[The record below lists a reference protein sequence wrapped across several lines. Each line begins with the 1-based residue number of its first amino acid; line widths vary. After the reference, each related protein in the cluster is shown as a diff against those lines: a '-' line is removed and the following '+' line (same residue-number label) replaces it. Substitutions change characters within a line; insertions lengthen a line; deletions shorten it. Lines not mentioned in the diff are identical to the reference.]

1 MTTEQVHRDHA
12 APTEPADDAHP
23 VAIIGLACRLPQAPD
38 PQAFWRLLR
47 EGRNAVIDTPADRW
61 QVSGGAGAPAVPRHG
76 AFLDQV
82 DTFDA
87 AFFDLPPAQAA
98 ATDPQQRL
106 ALELGWEALEDARIV
121 PGRLHGSTTGVFV
134 GATAGDYTTVA
145 DRSGLDGIS
154 RHTLTGLNRGIIANR
169 ISRHLGLRGPSMV
182 IDTGQSSA
190 LVAVH
195 AAVEALRRGEA
206 DLALAGAVSLAL
218 TAESSVAAARFGA
231 LSPDGRCFTF
241 DARANGYVRGEGGGL
256 IVLRPLRAALA
267 AGDTIYCVI
276 RGGAVTHD
284 GATDGLTV
292 PGVDGQRAA
301 LRAAYHRAALDP
313 GAVSYVELH
322 GTGTPTGDPVEAAAL
337 GTVIGQARPAGSPL
351 LVGSVKTNI
360 GHLEGAAGIVGLLK
374 VALSLWH
381 GEIPPSLNFT
391 RPHPGIAF
399 DELNL
404 QVQSELTAWPGPAHT
419 RVAGVSSVGMGG
431 TNCHLVVSAAPPAPA
446 ADSTGPAAG
455 GDGPDDPAP
464 AGGDD
469 HGGLPL
475 PWVLSGRGPGALAA
489 ASRRLA
495 ARLDEHPGADPVDVG
510 LALATTRTAFE
521 DRAVVLGRS
530 ADALRAGLTVLAA
543 DGEAANVVRG
553 IVRRAPDGG
562 RGRLAVLFSGQGS
575 QRVGAGRE
583 LYDVF
588 PAFADAFDEV
598 CRRLDPH
605 LGRSLRALAFEGPP
619 DLLGRTGYTQPAL
632 FALEVASYRLLE
644 HWGVRPDLLLGH
656 SVGELAAAY
665 VAGVLSLRDAA
676 ALVAA
681 RGSLMQALPPGG
693 TMAALEASEEEVR
706 PLLSDRVGLGAV
718 NGPRAVV
725 VSGDDAA
732 VAMLAEH
739 FRALG
744 RRTSR
749 LAVSHAFHSPRME
762 PMLASFRQVAQGL
775 SYSAATTPVISNLT
789 GGLAGPESF
798 DADHWVAH
806 VRAPV
811 RFGAGVRALADLG
824 ATTYLELGPGAS
836 LTALARDVLRDAP
849 ADHAGASSAAAGTP
863 ASPGDEAVL
872 LAALRRGRPE
882 VDSVLAAVAGV
893 FAHGGDVD
901 WSAVLGRHAGR
912 PVALPT
918 YPFQRRRY
926 WLDAVPP
933 TQHPAAPHP
942 AAGTKPD
949 TDSAADDTG
958 SGGMDGTGERTDHAP
973 VGSGAADPDGTNVWA
988 EGLAGLAEP
997 ERERRLLD
1005 LVLTTVAIVQ
1015 GHVGAEEIDDRRTF
1029 RELGFDSLG
1038 AVELRD
1044 RLSRATGLRLATGVA
1059 FNHPTPTALAR
1070 HLLAGLA
1077 SAGTSGPTP
1086 RADPRDGAAGV
1097 PGEAGGLDEPVAIVG
1112 MACRYP
1118 GDVTSPEE
1126 LWQLVAAG
1134 TDAISVFPND
1144 RGWDTEALFDAEPD
1158 RPGSS
1163 YVRTG
1168 GFLHDA
1174 GEFDAAFFGIG
1185 PREATAM
1192 DPQQRL
1198 LLETSWEAVERAGI
1212 DPQSLRGTRT
1222 GVFVGGSA
1230 QDYGP
1235 RLHEPADGADGYLL
1249 TGGAASVASGRVAY
1263 VLGLEGPA
1271 VTIDT
1276 ACSSSLVALHLAGQ
1290 ALRLR
1295 ECELALAGGVT
1306 VMASP
1311 GMFVEFSRQR
1321 GLAPDGR
1328 CKPFAAA
1335 ADGTAWAEGVGVLLL
1350 ERLSDARRH
1359 GHPVLAV
1366 LRGSAVNQDGASN
1379 GLTAPNGP
1387 SQERVIRAALASSGL
1402 RPRDVAVVEA
1412 HGTGTALGDPIEAEA
1427 ILATYGQ
1434 DRGAHGPVLLGS
1446 LKSNIGHTQA
1456 AAGVG
1461 GVIKMVQAMRHG
1473 VLPATLHVDAP
1484 SPHVDWSAGEARLL
1498 TGATAWPTGT
1508 RPRRAGVSSF
1518 GISGTNAHVIIEA
1531 APQRQDSPSA
1541 APALPPGPAPLT
1553 GQDPAA
1559 GLEPP
1564 VTAREAL
1571 AAAEPALV
1579 WPLSA
1584 RSDAALRE
1592 QARRLHT
1599 AVSEADGGEHPGAHP
1614 DTPPGPV
1621 ARLQDIGFSLG
1632 AGRAALE
1639 QRAAVTAS
1647 SAAQLL
1653 AGLDALARG
1662 VEHPVVIRGDA
1673 RSGAGPTAFLFGGQG
1688 GQRARMGAQL
1698 RQAWPEFAQAFD
1710 EVVHEL
1716 DRQLAGLDRPLSE
1729 VLAAAPDSAAAE
1741 LLDRTVYAQPG
1752 LFALE
1757 VALFRL
1763 VTSVGIVPDFLVGHS
1778 IGELAAAHVAGVL
1791 SLPDAA
1797 ALVAA
1802 RGRLMQSARSG
1813 GAMIAIAADPDE
1825 VRASLAELDAQLAV
1839 AAVNGP
1845 RSVVISGDADTA
1857 EQVADRFRQQGR
1869 RTRRLRVS
1877 HAFHSP
1883 HMDAVLAEFREIARG
1898 LDFAPPRIPLISTV
1912 TGEPATA
1919 DQLASPDYWTSQLRG
1934 TVRFH
1939 DGVRTLAAR
1948 GVTTFV
1954 ELGPDATLSAMA
1966 RESLD
1971 PPATATS
1978 AVLVP
1983 LLRADRPEP
1992 GTLAAA
1998 LGTLWAHGSAPRWQ
2012 TVYPDSHRIDLPTYA
2027 FQRSRYWLTAG
2038 PAAAAGPDQLG
2049 HPLLDTRVEL
2059 ADGDAVV
2066 LTGRLSQ
2073 AAHPWLSDHTIDGR
2087 VLLPGTAFLELAV
2100 IAGEQVAAP
2109 HLAELTLAAPL
2120 SVPRTGSVQ
2129 VQVVV
2134 GGPDEFGRRALSIH
2148 ARAEADSVASTPSG
2162 TAANNTAAGW
2172 AKHASGTLTADPSDA
2187 GALPADP
2194 IRPQQEVWPPP
2205 GAEPVNL
2212 DDAYRRLA
2220 ELGYEYGPALHGL
2233 QRLWR
2238 DGDRLHIE
2246 TRLPDLPTLS
2256 PSGFALHPA
2265 LLDAV
2270 LHPLVQAVAPEAA
2283 VAAHRISLP
2292 FVWTGVSL
2300 RPGGADPAT
2309 AHSAAGPASR
2319 RVAAPTSRRAAPTTL
2334 RATATHVGPDTFAL
2348 VLADEDG
2355 AQLGSVDSLVLRPVD
2370 KRRLGH
2376 FGDVAAALHKLA
2388 WVPTSLPAATPRV
2401 AVLTE
2406 DLLPDETGQPEGR
2419 GRAIDS
2425 WPAAVAEAD
2434 VVVVPPLPEPAP
2446 DAATGLPDRAGR
2458 AARRSLRLVQDWLA
2472 TNPGTDRRLMFV
2484 TRGAVATRPG
2494 EAVPDLVNAPVW
2506 GLIRAAQSEY
2516 PGQFVL
2522 VDQGGDPA
2530 LHPLG
2535 APARTQELAGLGQV
2549 ALGDEPQLALRD
2561 GQWLVPRLV
2570 RADPASR
2577 SSQPPTGWDP
2587 DGTVL
2592 ITGGTSGLGV
2602 LLARHVVTTRGARH
2616 LLLAS
2621 RRGPRTPGV
2630 DALVAELAGQGAQV
2644 TVAAVDAADHA
2655 ELAALLAA
2663 VPADRPLTAVIH
2675 AAGVLDDAT
2684 VTTLRPAQLD
2694 AVLRP
2699 KLDAAWNL
2707 HELTAGHPLA
2717 ELVLFSS
2724 ISGLTGTAG
2733 QANYAAAN
2741 TFLDALA
2748 AHRRAAAQ
2756 SAVALAWGLWDSTA
2770 GGMSTGL
2777 TAADVAR
2784 WRRAGVAPI
2793 AAELGTE
2800 LFDTALAHGDALV
2813 VPARLTPGTIDGE
2826 PPAVLRGLVAA
2837 AASRPRAAA
2846 QRTGATTGD
2855 GAGLADI
2862 LALAAHERTRALL
2875 DLVVSTA
2882 AVVLGHAPDA
2892 GLDPDLSFRDLGFDS
2907 LAGVELRNRLAR
2919 LTGLPV
2925 PATAVFDHPSASALA
2940 TYLYTLLP
2948 DAAGVSRRQAP
2959 GAAAIPRPRAADD
2972 DPIAIVGL
2980 ACRYPGDVRS
2990 PDDLWRLV
2998 ATGTDA
3004 VSGFPTNRGWD
3015 LAALYHP
3022 DPDHLGTSYT
3032 RHGGFL
3038 HDADQFDR
3046 EFFGISPREA
3056 LATDPQQR
3064 LLLEVAWET
3073 FERAGIEPAALRG
3086 SRTGVFAG
3094 VMYDDYAARLP
3105 AAPDDVQ
3112 GFLLTGNTSS
3122 VVSGR
3127 LAYTYGLEG
3136 PAVTV
3141 DTACSSSLVALHLA
3155 AAALRNGEC
3164 DLALAGGVTVMAGPS
3179 TFVEFSRQ
3187 HGLSVDGRCR
3197 SFAAAADGTG
3207 WSEGV
3212 GLLLVERLSDARRNG
3227 HPVVALLRGSAV
3239 NSDGASNGLTA
3250 PNGPAQERVILAA
3263 LASAG
3268 LTPDDVDAVEGHGT
3282 GTSLGDPIEAQAL
3295 LATYGQDRPAQRP
3308 CWLGSLKSNIGHAQA
3323 AAGVGGIIKMIEAMR
3338 HGELPRTLHVDA
3350 PNEHVD
3356 WASGGVRLLTEPVA
3370 WSPPDGRPRRA
3381 AVSSFGISGT
3391 NAHVIL
3397 EQAPPEQTVRT
3408 AADPDRAGSDPT
3420 GPDPAGPGARDG
3432 AAAAT
3437 PEATPVAWVVSAR
3450 DGVTLGAQARK
3461 LRQHV
3466 LKLPDLDPRDVALS
3480 LATTRARLDRTAV
3493 VLGTDVPALLTG
3505 LTALDRGE
3513 PHPGVVVESTV
3524 RHARTA
3530 VLFSGQGSQR
3540 AGAGRELH
3548 RDEPVFRAA
3557 LREAVAQLD
3566 PLLAASPAGTRLAGR
3581 SLLDVL
3587 FATPGSPGADLL
3599 DQTEITQPALFA
3611 LQIALF
3617 RLAEHRGLV
3626 PDFVTGH
3633 SIGELTGAHAV
3644 GVLSLADA
3652 AMLVVHRGRLMQ
3664 AAGAGGAMI
3673 ALAATE
3679 EEVLDSLAGQ
3689 QGAVAVAAVNG
3700 PTSVVISGDAAATAA
3715 VADGWRARGRRTRRL
3730 RVSHAFHSPHLDAVL
3745 DELRAVA
3752 ASLTFHPPRIP
3763 LVSSATGRVADP
3775 ELLRSPDYWAGQAR
3789 GTVRFLDAVRYLGS
3803 QGVSGFLEVGPGAV
3817 LTAMADDC
3825 LGRSQARALAPML
3838 RAGRPEAET
3847 ALAALSRLYAH
3858 GGTLD
3863 WARTLPGAR
3872 RLPLPTYP
3880 FQHSR
3885 YWLEAAPAGTQTGPL
3900 GLRPIRHPL
3909 LGATVDLPDDAGVV
3923 FTGAISRTAQP
3934 WLADHAV
3941 DGRPVLPGAA
3951 LVDLALR
3958 AAEQVG
3964 ADTVRELTLDRP
3976 LALPDQMEIHIR
3988 VMIGAPGSDGSRP
4001 LTIHSSLAADER
4013 PIWTRH
4019 AVGTLAAALSEP
4031 DGEDG
4036 SNTQDSAAWPP
4047 ATATEVSLDAAYD
4060 LMAAY
4065 GYDYGPAFQGLRRLW
4080 RDGDISHAM
4089 VELPAPEPGFGVHPA
4104 LLDAALHPLA
4114 FQTAT
4119 THRDALARGA
4129 DTSDTSNPD
4138 MPGADKFVPGATAA
4152 AALRVPWRWAG
4163 VRLHPATGT
4172 GTATATGTRV
4182 RITPTAP
4189 DTVSLTISD
4198 EHGAS
4203 IVTVDAL
4210 TLAAVSRS
4218 RFAATATTNSLFVPD
4233 WTPVPGPLVDIPPS
4247 WTVLDLRTDST
4258 DSTDAAAAARHLTHA
4273 ALRAVQDWLSAQPA
4287 PDDRLVIVTHG
4298 AVAVTSDE
4306 AGPRPEAAAVWGL
4319 VRSAQTEHPD
4329 RFVLVDVAADA
4340 HPPTTLPAG
4349 EPQLALRAAGGFAP
4363 RLVRAPTH
4371 RSAGPD
4377 AAASQPAGSGTSVG
4391 AGTVLVTGATGLIG
4405 GLVARRLV
4413 TGHGARRLL
4422 LVSRRGPAAAGAPEL
4437 VAELRALGTE
4447 VDLAAC
4453 DVTDRE
4459 ALRALLAGLP
4469 AQHPL
4474 TAVVHAAGVLD
4485 DGIVASLTSDRLDA
4499 VLAPKTDAAWNLH
4512 ELTAD
4517 LDLASFVL
4525 FSSVTGTVG
4534 TAGQAN
4540 YAAANAFLDA
4550 LAQHRR
4556 TRGLPAVSLAWG
4568 LWGATTG
4575 LGAELARADLARI
4588 ARLGIVPM
4596 SDEEGLH
4603 LFDAALGGDHPVVI
4617 AAQIELA
4624 GLSAEAVPPPLRG
4637 LAGAPRRTGTT
4648 SSHPHAQAG
4657 DLAAR
4662 LAELTNEAERRDA
4675 VADLVQQTV
4684 ATVLG
4689 YQAGDALDVARA
4701 FTELGFDSLT
4711 AVELRNRLTAA
4722 TGLPLPSTLV
4732 FDHPTPTALAD
4743 HLFTD
4748 HLAVLTTLTT
4758 GESGGP
4764 GGPTDPGP
4772 VPAAAGPS
4780 SRNNATAVDPRVTSD
4795 DDQIVIVG
4803 MACRLP
4809 GGVHSPDDLWR
4820 LLIDGTD
4827 AVTGFPTDRG
4837 WDLDRLYHPDPDH
4850 PGTSYTRHGGFL
4862 HDAGD
4867 FDPEFFG
4874 ISPREALA
4882 IDPQQR
4888 ILLETAWEAC
4898 EAAGID
4904 PTSLA
4909 GTSTGVFAGVMY
4921 DDYGARLHQS
4931 ATAPAGFEG
4940 YLVSGS
4946 AGSVASGRIAYALGL
4961 EGPAVTVDT
4970 ACSSSLVA
4978 LHLAAQALRSG
4989 ECTLALVGGATVMAS
5004 PATFVE
5010 FSRQRGLSPDGRCKP
5025 FSADAD
5031 GTAWAEGAGVLLL
5044 ERLAD
5049 ARRHHHRVLAIIRG
5063 SAVNSDGASNGLT
5076 APNGPA
5082 QQRVIR
5088 AALASAGLAPAD
5100 VDAVEAHG
5108 TGTTL
5113 GDPIEAHALLAA
5125 YGQARPYPLQL
5136 GSLKSN
5142 IGHTQAAAGAAGII
5156 KMILALRAGV
5166 LPATLHAATPTPHV
5180 DWSAGSITL
5189 TTETTTWPT
5198 TGRPRRAAVSSFGIS
5213 GTNAHVILEQPPDAG
5228 SDSGLPADHQIPE
5241 QRGSD
5246 TSGAPVADPP
5256 VGGAPGDAHAAPDDD
5271 AGPVAVP
5278 WVLSGATA
5286 PAVRAQAD
5294 RLTAFLT
5301 QHPDAGLHDVG
5312 LALAT
5317 GRARLTHR
5325 AAVVAADRAEAV
5337 TALAALA
5344 ADQPHPGIVRAVASA
5359 PGRTAFLFPGQG
5371 SQRPG
5376 MGRELHRHHPVFA
5389 AAWDE
5394 TADLLSAHLDRH
5406 LTEVVLTPGDI
5417 ATGPADRAA
5426 AVLDDTGFAQPALF
5440 AFEVALHRLLGS
5452 FGLTPDQLA
5461 GHSVGEVAAA
5471 HVAGVLTLAD
5481 ACALVAARGRL
5492 MSQLPPGGAMLS
5504 IEASEE
5510 QVLSLL
5516 SDLDGVGEQI
5526 GIAAVNGPTATVVSG
5541 ARPAVD
5547 AVTTAFAARGVRTRR
5562 LRVSHAFHSPLMEP
5576 MLAEFGRIAAGLT
5589 YHEPRIPVVSTV
5601 TGASATGTDLR
5612 SPEYWVRHAR
5622 HTVRFADAVRA
5633 LRARGVGRFLE
5644 LGPDAVLTPMA
5655 DAVLAADEAARADDG
5670 SGNRSGGGVAGI
5682 ASGSAAMPV
5691 LIAVLRRGR
5700 PEPRALATAI
5710 AEAHAH
5716 GALIDWPAVFPA
5728 ARAER
5733 PALPTYPFQ
5742 RHRYWL
5748 DPVRPLADVD
5758 AAGQRTTTHPLLSA
5772 EIDLPDSGGVVF
5784 TGQLSPRVQSWLADH
5799 TLAGVV
5805 VLPGTALVEL
5815 ILHAG
5820 SRGGL
5825 DHLEELV
5832 LAEPV
5837 VLAEETSVPL
5847 RVAVSGDDGTG
5858 RRTVTVHTLTGGAA
5872 EGSWRLHATGILGSR
5887 PSADGPAGDE
5897 PPGAGPVASVGNP
5910 PADAEPLELA
5920 GFYADL
5926 AARGHG
5932 YGPAFQ
5938 GLTAAWR
5945 SGPDR
5950 FVEISLDPTAVDPA
5964 GFTVHP
5970 ALLDAV
5976 LHVLLADTR
5985 SRPGRLRLP
5994 FAWNGVTLTPTT
6006 ATTLRA
6012 RLTTLASNGSGDALR
6027 IVVADPAGT
6036 VVAEVASLRVRETT
6050 ADQLDAGGPPLYTL
6064 CWDPLAVTPVEPPVR
6079 WTVLG
6084 TDSLGLPGADQHADL
6099 DTVGEPAKIA
6109 GQATALV
6116 VLGDPVG
6123 TGAPVHG
6130 VGGTGAVDAT
6140 AARVAHVQARRA
6152 LDLVQR
6158 WLAAERFEGARLVLA
6173 TRGAAAV
6180 TGPDDIHDLS
6190 ASTVWGLVRTA
6201 QAEHP
6206 GRFVLLDLDDRAA
6219 SPAPTALAATLAGAL
6234 ALDEPQLALRDGTVL
6249 APRLARN
6256 RPSAQPRAAVPG
6268 AISAGTVL
6276 VTGATGALG
6285 GPVARHLVAEHG
6297 VRHLLL
6303 VSRRGE
6309 QAAGAEALR
6318 ADLAGRGAEVVFAAL
6333 DVADRGALAALIDG
6347 LPADHP
6353 LTGVVHVAGVLDDG
6367 AVTALSP
6374 EQLDAV
6380 LRPKVDAAWALHT
6393 VTADRGLSLF
6403 AVFSSIAG
6411 VLGNPGQ
6418 ANYAAANTFLD
6429 ALAAHRRSRGLP
6441 AVSLAWG
6448 LWADSAGMAG
6458 GLDDAQLHRLA
6469 RSGILPLATDDA
6481 LGLLDAALTAEESLV
6496 IPARL
6501 DLRALAGRPGAQ
6513 AMVRTWTPAAARSG
6527 PVTRPGTAST
6537 PPTPGAPGQP
6547 AAVER
6552 IVALAEPART
6562 NAIRELVRAEVAAV
6576 LGHDSLSASDDGRGL
6591 LDLGIDSLTAVELR
6605 NRLAGGTS
6613 LRLTST
6619 LVFDHPTIEALAG
6632 HVRDQLVAA
6641 AAPDPTLALT
6651 RLAEIAA
6658 LLPSLTADQQQRT
6671 ALRQQ
6676 LHSLL
6681 NALNAADGNGSLAR
6695 GSATA
6700 DTATAGVERGPGGV
6714 APAADASDDE
6724 FFDFIDNA
6732 LGTG

>member
-1 MTTEQVHRDHA
+1 MTTEQAHRDH
-12 APTEPADDAHP
+12 PELHGTADDAHA
-23 VAIIGLACRLPQAPD
+23 VAVIGLACRLPQAPD
-38 PQAFWRLLR
+38 PQAFWHLLR
-47 EGRNAVIDTPADRW
+47 AGRNAVIDTPADRW
-61 QVSGGAGAPAVPRHG
+61 RITGGADAPAVPRHG
-76 AFLDQV
+76 GFLDQV

-87 AFFDLPPAQAA
+87 AFFDLSPAQAVA
-98 ATDPQQRL
+98 MDPQQRL

-121 PGRLHGSTTGVFV
+121 PSRLHGSATGVFV
-134 GATAGDYTTVA
+134 GATAGDYATVA

-154 RHTLTGLNRGIIANR
+154 RHTLTGLNRSIIANR
-169 ISRHLGLRGPSMV
+169 ISRHLGLRGPSLV

-206 DLALAGAVSLAL
+206 DLALAGGVSLAL
-218 TAESSVAAARFGA
+218 TAESSIAAARFGA

-256 IVLRPLRAALA
+256 VVLRPLQAARA

-276 RGGAVTHD
+276 HGGAVTHD
-284 GATDGLTV
+284 GATEGLTV
-292 PGVDGQRAA
+292 PGVDGQQAA
-301 LRAAYHRAALDP
+301 LRAAYHRAGLDP
-313 GAVSYVELH
+313 GVVSYVELH
-322 GTGTPTGDPVEAAAL
+322 GTGTPTGDPVEAMAL
-337 GTVIGQARPAGSPL
+337 GAVIGRARPAGSPL
-351 LVGSVKTNI
+351 LVGSAKTNI
-360 GHLEGAAGIVGLLK
+360 GHLEGAAGVVGLLK
-374 VALSLWH
+374 VALSLRH
-381 GEIPPSLNFT
+381 AEIPPSLNFT
-391 RPHPGIAF
+391 QPHPDIAF

-404 QVQSELTAWPGPAHT
+404 QVQTELIAWPGPAHA

-431 TNCHLVVSAAPPAPA
+431 TNCHLVVSAAPTPSAADNASPTADDPDPAVA
-446 ADSTGPAAG
+446 ADSARQNEGDRGGP
-455 GDGPDDPAP
+455 
-464 AGGDD
+464 
-469 HGGLPL
+469 LL

-489 ASRRLA
+489 VSRRLVA
-495 ARLDEHPGADPVDVG
+495 QLDDRPSLDPVDVG
-510 LALATTRTAFE
+510 LALVTTRTVFE
-521 DRAVVLGRS
+521 DRAIVLGRD
-530 ADALRAGLTVLAA
+530 ADELRGGLAALAA
-543 DGEAANVVRG
+543 DQDAANVVRG
-553 IVRRAPDGG
+553 TARRAPDGG

-583 LYDVF
+583 LHAAF
-588 PAFADAFDEV
+588 PTFADAFDEA
-598 CRRLDPH
+598 CGQLDPH
-605 LGRSLRALAFEGPP
+605 LDRPLRTLAFEGPP
-619 DLLGRTGYTQPAL
+619 DLLDRTGYTQPAL
-632 FALEVASYRLLE
+632 FALEVALYRLLE

-656 SVGELAAAY
+656 SVGELAAAH
-665 VAGVLSLRDAA
+665 VAGALSLRDAA

-681 RGSLMQALPPGG
+681 RGNLMQALPAGG
-693 TMAALEASEEEVR
+693 AMAALEATEEEVH
-706 PLLSDRVGLGAV
+706 PLLSDRVDLGAV
-718 NGPRAVV
+718 NGPRALV
-725 VSGDDAA
+725 VSGDDAEVTA
-732 VAMLAEH
+732 LAEH

-762 PMLASFRQVAQGL
+762 PMLAQFRRIAQGL
-775 SYSAATTPVISNLT
+775 SYSTATTPVISNLT

-798 DADHWVAH
+798 DANHWVTH

-811 RFGAGVRALADLG
+811 RFGAGVRTLADLG
-824 ATTYLELGPGAS
+824 ATTYLELGPSAV
-836 LTALARDVLRDAP
+836 LTALARDVLRGESAERGGAP
-849 ADHAGASSAAAGTP
+849 STAAGAP
-863 ASPGDEAVL
+863 MSPDDGAVL
-872 LAALRRGRPE
+872 VAALRRGRPE
-882 VDSVLAAVAGV
+882 VDSVMAAVAGA

-901 WSAVLGRHAGR
+901 WSAVLGRRTGR
-912 PVALPT
+912 TVALPT

-926 WLDAVPP
+926 WLDAAPP
-933 TQHPAAPHP
+933 AQLPATDTNT
-942 AAGTKPD
+942 AGD
-949 TDSAADDTG
+949 TNTG
-958 SGGMDGTGERTDHAP
+958 RVDGTEKHTDRAP
-973 VGSGAADPDGTNVWA
+973 VGSGPTGQGGAGASAWA
-988 EGLAGLAEP
+988 ESLTGLAKP

-1015 GHVGAEEIDDRRTF
+1015 GHVGTEGIDARRTF

-1038 AVELRD
+1038 VVELRD
-1044 RLSRATGLRLATGVA
+1044 RLSRTTGLRLATGVT
-1059 FNHPTPTALAR
+1059 FSHPTPAALAG

-1077 SAGTSGPTP
+1077 PVGALGPAAGT
-1086 RADPRDGAAGV
+1086 DPHGDTSGV
-1097 PGEAGGLDEPVAIVG
+1097 PGRAAGLDEPIAIVG

-1118 GDVTSPEE
+1118 GGVMSPAQ
-1126 LWQLVAAG
+1126 LWQLVISG
-1134 TDAISVFPND
+1134 TDAISAFPSD
-1144 RGWDTEALFDAEPD
+1144 RGWDTETLFDADPD

-1185 PREATAM
+1185 PREAAAM

-1198 LLETSWEAVERAGI
+1198 LLETSWEAVEQAGI

-1263 VLGLEGPA
+1263 ALGLEGPA
-1271 VTIDT
+1271 VTVDT

-1335 ADGTAWAEGVGVLLL
+1335 ADGTAWAEGVGLLLL
-1350 ERLSDARRH
+1350 ERLSDARRR

-1379 GLTAPNGP
+1379 GLTAPNGS

-1402 RPRDVAVVEA
+1402 HPRDVAVVEA

-1427 ILATYGQ
+1427 ILATYGR
-1434 DRGAHGPVLLGS
+1434 DRGARGPLLLGS

-1461 GVIKMVQAMRHG
+1461 GVIKMVLAMRHG

-1484 SPHVDWSAGEARLL
+1484 SPHVDWSAGEAQLL
-1498 TGATAWPTGT
+1498 TRSTVWPAGAG
-1508 RPRRAGVSSF
+1508 PRRAGVSSF

-1531 APQRQDSPSA
+1531 VPSP
-1541 APALPPGPAPLT
+1541 PAGAE
-1553 GQDPAA
+1553 
-1559 GLEPP
+1559 EPP
-1564 VTAREAL
+1564 V
-1571 AAAEPALV
+1571 AAEPALV

-1584 RSDAALRE
+1584 RSDAALRA

-1599 AVSEADGGEHPGAHP
+1599 AVSEAGGGRPGADP
-1614 DTPPGPV
+1614 EAPADAS

-1632 AGRAALE
+1632 VGRAALE
-1639 QRAAVTAS
+1639 RRAAVTAS
-1647 SAAQLL
+1647 STAQLL

-1662 VEHPVVIRGDA
+1662 VDHAALIRGDA
-1673 RSGAGPTAFLFGGQG
+1673 RSTAGRGVPTAFLFGGQG

-1698 RQAWPEFAQAFD
+1698 RQTWPAFAAAYD
-1710 EVVHEL
+1710 EVIHEL
-1716 DRQLAGLDRPLSE
+1716 DQHLAGLDRPLAQ
-1729 VLAAAPDSAAAE
+1729 VLTAAPGSPTAE
-1741 LLDRTVYAQPG
+1741 LLDHTVYTQPG

-1802 RGRLMQSARSG
+1802 RGRLMQTARPG
-1813 GAMIAIAADPDE
+1813 GAMIAVSADPDE
-1825 VRASLAELDAQLAV
+1825 VHARLAEQDGQLAV

-1845 RSVVISGDADTA
+1845 RSVVISGDADAA
-1857 EQVADRFRQQGR
+1857 ERVADRFRQQGR

-1883 HMDAVLAEFREIARG
+1883 HMDDVLAEFREIAQG
-1898 LDFAPPRIPLISTV
+1898 LNFAPPRIPLVSTV
-1912 TGEPATA
+1912 TGEIATA
-1919 DQLASPDYWTSQLRG
+1919 DQLAAPDYWTSQLRG

-1939 DGVRTLAAR
+1939 DGIRTLSAR

-1971 PPATATS
+1971 EPSATTS

-1983 LLRADRPEP
+1983 LLRADRPES
-1992 GTLAAA
+1992 GTLTAA
-1998 LGTLWAHGSAPRWQ
+1998 LGTLWAHSVAPRWEA
-2012 TVYPDSHRIDLPTYA
+2012 VYPGARRVDLPTYA

-2038 PAAAAGPDQLG
+2038 RAVAAGPDRWG
-2049 HPLLDTRVEL
+2049 HPLLHSRVEL

-2066 LTGRLSQ
+2066 FTGRLSQ

-2100 IAGEQVAAP
+2100 TAGSQVGTP
-2109 HLAELTLAAPL
+2109 HLAELTLTAAL

-2129 VQVVV
+2129 IQVVV
-2134 GGPDEFGRRALSIH
+2134 GGPDESGQRALTVH
-2148 ARAEADSVASTPSG
+2148 ARADDPGSG
-2162 TAANNTAAGW
+2162 DAATDGAAPGW
-2172 AKHASGTLTADPSDA
+2172 TKHASGTLAADPFDA
-2187 GALPADP
+2187 ATRPADP
-2194 IRPQQEVWPPP
+2194 DPAEWPPR
-2205 GAEPVNL
+2205 GAEPVEL
-2212 DDAYRRLA
+2212 TDAYRQLA
-2220 ELGYEYGPALHGL
+2220 ALGYEYGPALHGL
-2233 QRLWR
+2233 YRLWH
-2238 DGDRLHIE
+2238 DEDRLHIE

-2256 PSGFALHPA
+2256 SGGFALHPA

-2270 LHPLVQAVAPEAA
+2270 LHPLVQAVAPAA

-2292 FVWTGVSL
+2292 FMWTGVSL
-2300 RPGGADPAT
+2300 RPTGSSPAT
-2309 AHSAAGPASR
+2309 AH
-2319 RVAAPTSRRAAPTTL
+2319 PTAPTTL
-2334 RATATHVGPDTFAL
+2334 RVTATRVGPDTFAL
-2348 VLADEDG
+2348 LLADEDG
-2355 AQLGSVDSLVLRPVD
+2355 AWLGSIDSLVLRPVD
-2370 KRRLGH
+2370 RRRIGH
-2376 FGDVAAALHKLA
+2376 LGDVTAALHTLA
-2388 WVPTSLPAATPRV
+2388 WAPAGTQQARAATPRV

-2406 DLLPDETGQPEGR
+2406 HLPVDGLPST
-2419 GRAIDS
+2419 
-2425 WPAAVAEAD
+2425 VTEAD
-2434 VVVVPPLPEPAP
+2434 VVVVPPLSEPAP
-2446 DAATGLPDRAGR
+2446 LAPGPDASADLPGQTRR
-2458 AARRSLRLVQDWLA
+2458 AARRALRLVQDWLA
-2472 TNPGTDRRLMFV
+2472 ANLGTDRRLVFL
-2484 TRGAVATRPG
+2484 TRGAVAARPG
-2494 EAVPDLVNAPVW
+2494 EGVLDLVNAPVW
-2506 GLIRAAQSEY
+2506 GLVRVAQSEH

-2522 VDQGGDPA
+2522 VDVGEADIA
-2530 LHPLG
+2530 TSHPDES
-2535 APARTQELAGLGQV
+2535 AQTAELAGLAGLAGR

-2570 RADPASR
+2570 RADPASGASR
-2577 SSQPPTGWDP
+2577 PPTGWDP

-2592 ITGGTSGLGV
+2592 ITGGTSGLGA
-2602 LLARHVVTTRGARH
+2602 LLARHVVATRGVRQ

-2621 RRGPRTPGV
+2621 RRGPHTPGV
-2630 DALVAELAGQGAQV
+2630 DDLVAELAGQGAQI
-2644 TVAAVDAADHA
+2644 TVAAVDAADRQQ
-2655 ELAALLAA
+2655 LAALLAT

-2684 VTTLRPAQLD
+2684 LTALRPAQLD

-2707 HELTAGHPLA
+2707 HELTRGYPLA
-2717 ELVLFSS
+2717 DLVLFSS
-2724 ISGLTGTAG
+2724 ISGLIGTAG

-2748 AHRRAAAQ
+2748 AHRRAAARP
-2756 SAVALAWGLWDSTA
+2756 AVALAWGLWDSAA
-2770 GGMSTGL
+2770 GGMATGL

-2793 AAELGTE
+2793 PGELGTE
-2800 LFDTALAHGDALV
+2800 LFDAALAHGDALV
-2813 VPARLTPGTIDGE
+2813 VPARLTPGVIDGE
-2826 PPAVLRGLVAA
+2826 PAAVLRGLVTAA
-2837 AASRPRAAA
+2837 APRPRA
-2846 QRTGATTGD
+2846 THTTD
-2855 GAGLADI
+2855 TPTAGLAGI
-2862 LALAAHERTRALL
+2862 LARPAHERTRAFL
-2875 DLVVSTA
+2875 DLVITTA

-2892 GLDPDLSFRDLGFDS
+2892 ALDPDASFRDLGFDS

-2919 LTGLPV
+2919 VTGLPV
-2925 PATAVFDHPSASALA
+2925 PATAVFDHPSASTLA
-2940 TYLYTLLP
+2940 DYLHTLLP
-2948 DAAGVSRRQAP
+2948 NAAGATHQRAP
-2959 GAAAIPRPRAADD
+2959 GGARTARARTGAD
-2972 DPIAIVGL
+2972 DPIAIVAL

-3022 DPDHLGTSYT
+3022 DPDHPGTSYT
-3032 RHGGFL
+3032 RYGGFL

-3064 LLLEVAWET
+3064 LLLEVAWEA
-3073 FERAGIEPAALRG
+3073 FERAGIDPADLRG

-3105 AAPDDVQ
+3105 AVPDDVQ

-3187 HGLSVDGRCR
+3187 RGLSADGRCR
-3197 SFAAAADGTG
+3197 SFATAADGTG

-3227 HPVVALLRGSAV
+3227 HPVLALLRGSAV

-3250 PNGPAQERVILAA
+3250 PNGPAQERVIRAA
-3263 LASAG
+3263 LEGAG
-3268 LTPDDVDAVEGHGT
+3268 LTPADVDAVEGHGT

-3295 LATYGQDRPAQRP
+3295 LATYGRDRPAQSP
-3308 CWLGSLKSNIGHAQA
+3308 CWLGSLKSNIGHTQA

-3338 HGELPRTLHVDA
+3338 HGELPRTLHVDT

-3370 WSPPDGRPRRA
+3370 WSHPGGRPRRA

-3397 EQAPPEQTVRT
+3397 EQAPPERT
-3408 AADPDRAGSDPT
+3408 D
-3420 GPDPAGPGARDG
+3420 PDPAGSDAGG
-3432 AAAAT
+3432 KAAT
-3437 PEATPVAWVVSAR
+3437 TTPATTPAVWVVSAR
-3450 DGVTLGAQARK
+3450 DDVTLSAQARQ

-3466 LKLPDLDPRDVALS
+3466 SEQPDLDPRDIAVS

-3493 VLGTDVPALLTG
+3493 VLGPDIPALLTG
-3505 LTALDRGE
+3505 LTALERGE
-3513 PHPGVVVESTV
+3513 QHPQVTIETTV

-3540 AGAGRELH
+3540 AGAGQELY

-3566 PLLAASPAGTRLAGR
+3566 PLLAASPADANLVGR

-3587 FATPGSPGADLL
+3587 FASPGSPTAALL
-3599 DQTEITQPALFA
+3599 DQTEVTQPALFA

-3617 RLAEHRGLV
+3617 RLAEHRGFV
-3626 PDFVTGH
+3626 PDFVAGH
-3633 SIGELTGAHAV
+3633 SIGELTAAHAV

-3652 AMLVVHRGRLMQ
+3652 ATLVVHRGRLMQ

-3679 EEVLDSLAGQ
+3679 KEVIDSLAGQ
-3689 QGAVAVAAVNG
+3689 QATVSIAAVNG
-3700 PTSVVISGDAAATAA
+3700 PTAVVISGDAAATVA
-3715 VADGWRARGRRTRRL
+3715 VAEGWRARGRHVRRL
-3730 RVSHAFHSPHLDAVL
+3730 RVSHAFHSPHLDVVL

-3752 ASLTFHPPRIP
+3752 SSLTFHPPRIP
-3763 LVSSATGRVADP
+3763 LVSTATGRVADA
-3775 ELLRSPDYWAGQAR
+3775 ELLRSPDYWTGQAR
-3789 GTVRFLDAVRYLGS
+3789 GTVRFLDAVRYLES

-3817 LTAMADDC
+3817 LTAMVDDF
-3825 LGRSQARALAPML
+3825 GGSPVRVPVPML
-3838 RAGRPEAET
+3838 RAGRPETET
-3847 ALAALSRLYAH
+3847 ALAALARLYAH

-3863 WARTLPGAR
+3863 WARTLPTAR
-3872 RLPLPTYP
+3872 RLALPTYP
-3880 FQHSR
+3880 FQRGR
-3885 YWLEAAPAGTQTGPL
+3885 YWLEAAPARTQAGLL
-3900 GLRPIRHPL
+3900 GLRATRHPL
-3909 LGATVDLPDDAGVV
+3909 LGAVVELPDDAGVV
-3923 FTGAISRTAQP
+3923 LTGVLSRTALP
-3934 WLADHAV
+3934 WLGDHAV

-3958 AAEQVG
+3958 AAKHVG
-3964 ADTVRELTLDRP
+3964 ADTLRELTLDRP
-3976 LALPDQMEIHIR
+3976 LPLPDQAEIHIQ
-3988 VMIGAPGSDGSRP
+3988 VTVGVLDSDGSRP
-4001 LTIHSSLAADER
+4001 VAIHSSLPADER
-4013 PIWTRH
+4013 PTWTRH
-4019 AVGTLAAALSEP
+4019 AVGALVASGS
-4031 DGEDG
+4031 DGDG
-4036 SNTQDSAAWPP
+4036 DGDGGPNVEGLAAWPP
-4047 ATATEVSLDAAYD
+4047 ATATEIPLDAAYD
-4060 LMAAY
+4060 LMAAH

-4080 RDGDISHAM
+4080 RDGATSHCL
-4089 VELPAPEPGFGVHPA
+4089 VAPSPPETDFGIHPA

-4114 FQTAT
+4114 LQTAT
-4119 THRDALARGA
+4119 THRDAAAHSEDATGPHVPGTPVSDR
-4129 DTSDTSNPD
+4129 SVPDTSNA
-4138 MPGADKFVPGATAA
+4138 ADT
-4152 AALRVPWRWAG
+4152 LRVPWRWEG
-4163 VRLHPATGT
+4163 VRLRTG
-4172 GTATATGTRV
+4172 ARTGTRV
-4182 RITPTAP
+4182 RIVPTAP
-4189 DTVSLTISD
+4189 DTVALTISD
-4198 EHGAS
+4198 DHGTP
-4203 IVTVDAL
+4203 VMTVDAL
-4210 TLAAVSRS
+4210 TLATVSRS
-4218 RFAATATTNSLFVPD
+4218 RFAATADTDSLFVLD
-4233 WTPVPGPLVDIPPS
+4233 WTPVPGVPVGIPAN
-4247 WTVLDLRTDST
+4247 WTVLDLGLEST
-4258 DSTDAAAAARHLTHA
+4258 DTTDAATAARHRTHT
-4273 ALRAVQDWLSAQPA
+4273 ALRAVQDWLSAQPSA
-4287 PDDRLVIVTHG
+4287 DDRLVVVTHG
-4298 AVAVTSDE
+4298 AVAVTANDG
-4306 AGPRPEAAAVWGL
+4306 APRPDAAAVWGL

-4329 RFVLVDVAADA
+4329 RLILVDVEADA
-4340 HPPTTLPAG
+4340 DPPTALPAG
-4349 EPQLALRAAGGFAP
+4349 ESQLALRAAGGFTP
-4363 RLVRAPTH
+4363 RLVRTAARPG
-4371 RSAGPD
+4371 AGID
-4377 AAASQPAGSGTSVG
+4377 TAAGEPAGSTTPVGT
-4391 AGTVLVTGATGLIG
+4391 GTVLVTGATGLIG

-4413 TGHGARRLL
+4413 TAHGARRLL

-4437 VAELRALGTE
+4437 AAELRALGAE

-4453 DVTDRE
+4453 DVADRD
-4459 ALRALLAGLP
+4459 ALRALLASLP
-4469 AQHPL
+4469 PQHPL
-4474 TAVVHAAGVLD
+4474 TAIVHAAGVLD
-4485 DGIVASLTSDRLDA
+4485 DGIVTSLTPERLDA
-4499 VLAPKTDAAWNLH
+4499 VLAPKSDAAWNLH

-4525 FSSVTGTVG
+4525 FSSVTGTLG

-4550 LAQHRR
+4550 LAQHRHA
-4556 TRGLPAVSLAWG
+4556 RGLPAVSLAWG
-4568 LWGATTG
+4568 LWGGTTG
-4575 LGAELARADLARI
+4575 LGAELARADLARM
-4588 ARLGIVPM
+4588 ARMGIVPM
-4596 SDEEGLH
+4596 DDEEGLR
-4603 LFDAALGGDHPVVI
+4603 LFDAAVSGDHPVVV
-4617 AAQIELA
+4617 AARIELA
-4624 GLSAEAVPPPLRG
+4624 GRPAESVPPPLRD
-4637 LAGAPRRTGTT
+4637 LASGPRRTG
-4648 SSHPHAQAG
+4648 SAGSRPREQAG
-4657 DLAAR
+4657 GLAQQ
-4662 LAELTNEAERRDA
+4662 LAGLTNDVERRDA
-4675 VADLVQQTV
+4675 VADLVQRTV

-4689 YQAGDALDVARA
+4689 YQAGETLDTARA

-4711 AVELRNRLTAA
+4711 AVELRNRLIAA

-4748 HLAVLTTLTT
+4748 HFATLVALATD
-4758 GESGGP
+4758 GAGASDAGRP
-4764 GGPTDPGP
+4764 GGSGP
-4772 VPAAAGPS
+4772 VPAAGGPS
-4780 SRNNATAVDPRVTSD
+4780 GRGIAADTQGTSD

-4803 MACRLP
+4803 MSCRLP

-4820 LLIDGTD
+4820 LLLDGTD

-4888 ILLETAWEAC
+4888 ILLEAAWEAL

-4946 AGSVASGRIAYALGL
+4946 AGSVASGRIAYTLGL

-4989 ECTLALVGGATVMAS
+4989 ECTLALAGGATVMAS

-5010 FSRQRGLSPDGRCKP
+5010 FSRQRGLAPDGRCKP

-5049 ARRHHHRVLAIIRG
+5049 ARRHGHRVLAVVRG

-5088 AALASAGLAPAD
+5088 AALASAGLTSAD
-5100 VDAVEAHG
+5100 VDVVEAHG

-5113 GDPIEAHALLAA
+5113 GDPIEAHALLAT
-5125 YGQARPYPLQL
+5125 YGQARRYPLQL

-5156 KMILALRAGV
+5156 KMILALRTGV

-5180 DWSAGSITL
+5180 DWSPGTVTL
-5189 TTETTTWPT
+5189 TTETTAWPA

-5213 GTNAHVILEQPPDAG
+5213 GTNAHVILEQPPAAG
-5228 SDSGLPADHQIPE
+5228 HGPN
-5241 QRGSD
+5241 
-5246 TSGAPVADPP
+5246 TGA
-5256 VGGAPGDAHAAPDDD
+5256 AHSVPTDEASLVP
-5271 AGPVAVP
+5271 VP

-5294 RLTAFLT
+5294 QLTAFLA
-5301 QHPDAGLHDVG
+5301 QHPDAGLHEVG

-5325 AAVVAADRAEAV
+5325 AVVVAADRAEALA
-5337 TALAALA
+5337 ALAALA
-5344 ADQPHPGIVRAVASA
+5344 ADQPHPSIVRAVAAA
-5359 PGRTAFLFPGQG
+5359 PGRTAFLFSGQG
-5371 SQRPG
+5371 SQRLG
-5376 MGRELHRHHPVFA
+5376 MGRQLHRHHPVFA

-5394 TADLLSAHLDRH
+5394 AADLLSAHLGRH
-5406 LTEVVLTPGDI
+5406 LTDVVFAPGDS
-5417 ATGPADRAA
+5417 GPTDQAA
-5426 AVLDDTGFAQPALF
+5426 AALDDTAFAQPALF
-5440 AFEVALHRLLGS
+5440 AFEVALHRLLSS

-5461 GHSVGEVAAA
+5461 GHSVGEIAAA

-5481 ACALVAARGRL
+5481 ACALVAARGQL
-5492 MSQLPPGGAMLS
+5492 MSRLAPGGTMLAL
-5504 IEASEE
+5504 EASEE
-5510 QVLSLL
+5510 QVLDVLAG
-5516 SDLDGVGEQI
+5516 LDGVSEHI

-5541 ARPAVD
+5541 ARPAVE
-5547 AVTTAFAARGVRTRR
+5547 AVTAAFAARGVRTRR

-5622 HTVRFADAVRA
+5622 HAVRFADAVRA
-5633 LRARGVGRFLE
+5633 LRARGVMRFLE

-5655 DAVLAADEAARADDG
+5655 DAVLTADDPARANG
-5670 SGNRSGGGVAGI
+5670 ESGVSTAAGVGP
-5682 ASGSAAMPV
+5682 GSATAPA
-5691 LIAVLRRGR
+5691 LIAVQRRDR
-5700 PEPRALATAI
+5700 SEPRALATAI
-5710 AEAHAH
+5710 AESYAY
-5716 GALIDWPAVFPA
+5716 GASVNWPAVFTA
-5728 ARAER
+5728 AHAQR

-5742 RHRYWL
+5742 RRRYWL
-5748 DPVRPLADVD
+5748 DPVRPLTDVD
-5758 AAGQRTTTHPLLSA
+5758 AAGQRAAAHPLLSA

-5784 TGQLSPRVQSWLADH
+5784 TGTLSPQEQSWLADH

-5815 ILHAG
+5815 VLYTG
-5820 SRGGL
+5820 SRTGL

-5837 VLAEETSVPL
+5837 VLAGEAPVPL
-5847 RVAVSGDDGTG
+5847 RVAVSADDGTG
-5858 RRTVTVHTLTGGAA
+5858 RRTVTVHTHDGGVA
-5872 EGSWRLHATGILGSR
+5872 EGSWRLHATGVLGSR
-5887 PSADGPAGDE
+5887 PTGDE
-5897 PPGAGPVASVGNP
+5897 TSGVSPVPSAVDL
-5910 PADAEPLELA
+5910 PADAEPLDLA
-5920 GFYADL
+5920 GLYPDL

-5932 YGPAFQ
+5932 YGPTFQ

-5950 FVEISLDPTAVDPA
+5950 FVEISLDPTTVHPD
-5964 GFTVHP
+5964 GFAVHP

-5976 LHVLLADTR
+5976 LHVLLADVR
-5985 SRPGRLRLP
+5985 SRPGHLRLP
-5994 FAWNGVTLTPTT
+5994 FAWNGVTLAPTT

-6012 RLTTLASNGSGDALR
+6012 RLTTLASDNGAAISNGGGDTLR
-6027 IVVADPAGT
+6027 IVVTDPTGAL
-6036 VVAEVASLRVRETT
+6036 VAEVSSLRVRETT

-6064 CWDPLAVTPVEPPVR
+6064 RWDPLPVASVEPPVR

-6084 TDSLGLPGADQHADL
+6084 AAPLDLPGADYHCDL
-6099 DTVGEPAKIA
+6099 DTVGEPAGVA
-6109 GQATALV
+6109 GQPTALV
-6116 VLGDPVG
+6116 VLANPAG
-6123 TGAPVHG
+6123 TGGPAPG
-6130 VGGTGAVDAT
+6130 VGEPAAVDVPVVA
-6140 AARVAHVQARRA
+6140 VAHAQARRA

-6158 WLAAERFEGARLVLA
+6158 WLVEERFDGARLVLA
-6173 TRGAAAV
+6173 TRGAVAV
-6180 TGPDDIHDLS
+6180 TGPDDVRDPS

-6206 GRFVLLDLDDRAA
+6206 GRFVLLDLDDHGAP
-6219 SPAPTALAATLAGAL
+6219 PAPAVLAARLAGAL

-6249 APRLARN
+6249 VPRLARD
-6256 RPSAQPRAAVPG
+6256 RPPAQPHAVTPG
-6268 AISAGTVL
+6268 AITTGTVL

-6285 GPVARHLVAEHG
+6285 GPVARHLVTEHG

-6318 ADLAGRGAEVVFAAL
+6318 TDLADRGAEVTFAAL
-6333 DVADRGALAALIDG
+6333 DVADDDALAALVDG
-6347 LPADHP
+6347 LPADRP

-6367 AVTALSP
+6367 MVTALSP
-6374 EQLDAV
+6374 ERLDAV

-6393 VTADRGLSLF
+6393 VTADRDLSLF

-6469 RSGILPLATDDA
+6469 RSGVLPLATEDA
-6481 LGLLDAALTAEESLV
+6481 LGLLDAALGAGESLV

-6513 AMVRTWTPAAARSG
+6513 TLVRAWAPAAVRTG
-6527 PVTRPGTAST
+6527 PVARPGTGRTASA
-6537 PPTPGAPGQP
+6537 PPRCRGAGPRGRGAAGSPRLRSAGSRCCPAFTTPG
-6547 AAVER
+6547 
-6552 IVALAEPART
+6552 
-6562 NAIRELVRAEVAAV
+6562 
-6576 LGHDSLSASDDGRGL
+6576 
-6591 LDLGIDSLTAVELR
+6591 
-6605 NRLAGGTS
+6605 
-6613 LRLTST
+6613 
-6619 LVFDHPTIEALAG
+6619 
-6632 HVRDQLVAA
+6632 
-6641 AAPDPTLALT
+6641 
-6651 RLAEIAA
+6651 
-6658 LLPSLTADQQQRT
+6658 
-6671 ALRQQ
+6671 
-6676 LHSLL
+6676 
-6681 NALNAADGNGSLAR
+6681 
-6695 GSATA
+6695 
-6700 DTATAGVERGPGGV
+6700 
-6714 APAADASDDE
+6714 
-6724 FFDFIDNA
+6724 
-6732 LGTG
+6732 